1 MSKPDTPRKH
11 HDPERAEAR
20 RNQVLEAAMSCFA
33 RHGFHGASMAEIAR
47 EAGMSAG
54 HIYNYFASKDAII
67 FGIVDRNVA
76 HKLSLMQ
83 SMVEPPGQDVLD
95 VLLAR
100 IETGIC
106 DNTDTEY
113 AALMMEVAAE
123 ASRNPTVA
131 AKVHEA
137 DRILSTRLH
146 ELLMTSAQLAPY
158 RDDAQRAG
166 RLHMLI
172 VLFEGIRLRA
182 LSQPS
187 LDRASLVEPMR
198 RAIRAILAG

>member
-1 MSKPDTPRKH
+1 MSTPRKH

-20 RNQVLEAAMSCFA
+20 RCQVLDAAMSCFA
-33 RHGFHGASMAEIAR
+33 QRGFHGASMAEIAR

-54 HIYNYFASKDAII
+54 HIYNYFASKEEII

-76 HKLSLMQ
+76 HKLALMQ
-83 SMVEPPGQDVLD
+83 SMVDEPTRDVLD
-95 VLLAR
+95 VMMDRVA
-100 IETGIC
+100 TGIC
-106 DNTDTEY
+106 DNSDPFY
-113 AALMMEVAAE
+113 ASLMMEVAAE
-123 ASRNPTVA
+123 TSRNPAVA

-146 ELLMTSAQLAPY
+146 ELLMTSRQLARY
-158 RDDAQRAG
+158 RDDPAQAG
-166 RLHMLI
+166 RLNMVI

-182 LSQPS
+182 LSNPH
-187 LDRASLVEPMR
+187 LDRAALVEPMR